1 MRTNLEFYSRVLEKF
16 YSRVLEKFYRTQ
28 AAVKESSSHGKSESK
43 QLEPKDG
50 GTDHTVV
57 WPSDTI

>member
-1 MRTNLEFYSRVLEKF
+1 MFIIVRRLQSMN
-16 YSRVLEKFYRTQ
+16 Q
-28 AAVKESSSHGKSESK
+28 AVTTKSESK